1 MNYKQTADRARL
13 LPFLHGVERKTEPA
27 TDQPVEGGA
36 LGRNPLD
43 LNPLDLNPRGRNSLD
58 PNLTGPKPT
67 GPKPAGPKPI
77 DLTEV
82 TLFSCP
88 AYSNNT
94 QHLKSFHL
102 VYPLTARVNGAP
114 KMISQQVSPIFPS
127 SPLPSG
133 TWRTP
138 GLSIP

>member
-1 MNYKQTADRARL
+1 MNYKQTADRARP

-58 PNLTGPKPT
+58 PNLTGPMPTGPKPAGPKPT

-82 TLFSCP
+82 TLYSCP
-88 AYSNNT
+88 A
-94 QHLKSFHL
+94 
-102 VYPLTARVNGAP
+102 
-114 KMISQQVSPIFPS
+114 
-127 SPLPSG
+127 
-133 TWRTP
+133 
-138 GLSIP
+138 